1 MRYIYENVDNEL
13 KRLNR
18 GQSEKDVILTLTD
31 SEFEGI
37 NLSLVD
43 FSVTRKFIK
52 MKRLGYNLTLLRG
65 SK

>member
-43 FSVTRKFIK
+43 FSVIRKVIK